1 MKFFILLIAF
11 SFSMVSFSQN
21 SFSEE
26 EAKKLIDTF
35 FEGFHKRDTLLIKS
49 VMVENLPN
57 QTVFTTKEGSPK
69 VIEGNMTEFLK
80 AIANRPADQIWE
92 EKLLDYKVQIDG
104 NLAHVWTPY
113 EFWFNGTFS
122 HCGANAFTLANT
134 ETGWKIVYLIDSRRR
149 EGCSE
154 KN

>member
-1 MKFFILLIAF
+1 
-11 SFSMVSFSQN
+11 MVSFSQN

-80 AIANRPADQIWE
+80 ATANRPADQIWE

>member
-1 MKFFILLIAF
+1 
-11 SFSMVSFSQN
+11 MVSFSQN